1 MYVGRYA
8 PSPTGLLHVGNA
20 FAALVTWARARR
32 AGGRVHLRIED
43 VDTPRTKPGAAAAIA
58 RDLAAL
64 GLNFDAFDVDGDVD
78 VDGVVDGV
86 VWQSRRGQAY
96 EHALAELAAAGLLYA
111 CSCSRKDLA
120 ASAPH
125 VGDEGPVYPG
135 TCRDKGIALDA
146 PDVAWRVRVD
156 RLVAR
161 CGVPVVDDAFQG
173 AFSHDVEAAVGDFI
187 VRRKDGLYAYQLA
200 VVVDDHWQ
208 RVTEVVRGQDLLA
221 SAPRQVLLHRALGGP
236 PPRFAHLPLLV
247 DPRGERIAKR
257 SAEAPDT
264 LAALFA
270 RGVTPAQVIGHLAR
284 LLGHDVG
291 DVDAKDAIDLF
302 DGQALA
308 RPTVVWRP
316 LR

>member
-32 AGGRVHLRIED
+32 AGGRAYLRIED
-43 VDTPRTKPGAAAAIA
+43 VDTPRSKPGAAAALV

-64 GLNFDAFDVDGDVD
+64 GLDFDAFADADVEGA
-78 VDGVVDGV
+78 VVDGV
-86 VWQSRRGQAY
+86 VWQSRRAPAY
-96 EHALAELAAAGLLYA
+96 EAALARLAAAGLLYA

-135 TCRDKGIALDA
+135 ACRDKGIPLDA

-161 CGVPVVDDAFQG
+161 YGVPVVDDAFQG
-173 AFSHDVEAAVGDFI
+173 AFSHDVDAAVGDFI

-208 RVTEVVRGQDLLA
+208 GVTEVVRGQDLLA
-221 SAPRQVLLHRALGGP
+221 SAPRQVLLHRALGGA

-247 DPRGERIAKR
+247 DSNGERIAKR

-270 RGVTPAQVIGHLAR
+270 RGVRPAQVIGHLAR
-284 LLGHDVG
+284 LLGHDVA
-291 DVDAKDAIDLF
+291 DVDARDAVDLF
-302 DGQALA
+302 DGPALA
-308 RPTVVWRP
+308 RPTVTWRA
-316 LR
+316 LH